1 MDRRREMDE
10 TYDEIECK
18 NLFFEINFE
27 LVLLVK
33 STN

>member
-10 TYDEIECK
+10 TYDEIEGK